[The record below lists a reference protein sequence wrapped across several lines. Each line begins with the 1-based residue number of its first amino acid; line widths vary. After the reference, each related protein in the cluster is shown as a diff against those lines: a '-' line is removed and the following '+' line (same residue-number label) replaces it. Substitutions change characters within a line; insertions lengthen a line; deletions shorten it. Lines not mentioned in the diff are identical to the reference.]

1 MQYPRVL
8 SDFLNYLSTIK
19 AKSPNTVQAYFYDL
33 QLFLKYMVWYK
44 KYNSSGNVD
53 IESIDID
60 SEVNYEFLKTISL
73 GDLYSFL
80 SYVTTNRNNSARAR
94 ARKVASLRSYFKFLV
109 NKAHVLDNDPTTE
122 LESPKIS
129 QRQPVYLTL
138 DESKEL
144 LKSVDGPYKERD
156 KAILTIFL
164 NCGLRLSELVGIDI
178 EDIKDDTLTV
188 IGKGDKQRT
197 VYLNNACIKAINEY
211 MKVRPKNGV
220 KDKNA
225 LFLSRNKKRISAKTV
240 QYIVK
245 KYIKAAGLNTK
256 KYSTHKLRH
265 TAATLMYKYGNVDI
279 RTLQHLLGHANI
291 STTQIYTHIDDKKI
305 RDAVNKNPLS
315 DD

>member
-1 MQYPRVL
+1 MQYPNVL
-8 SDFLNYLSTIK
+8 NDFLNYLSTIR

-33 QLFLKYMVWYK
+33 QLFLRYMLWYK
-44 KYNSSGNVD
+44 KYNSSNSID
-53 IESIDID
+53 IESIDVN
-60 SEVNYEFLKTISL
+60 EVDYDFLKTITLS
-73 GDLYSFL
+73 DLYAFL
-80 SYVTTNRNNSARAR
+80 SYVTNKRNNSARAR
-94 ARKVASLRSYFKFLV
+94 ARKVASLRAYFKYLV
-109 NKAHVLDNDPTTE
+109 NKAHVLDNDPTRE

-144 LKSVDGPYKERD
+144 LNSVEGPYKERD

-164 NCGLRLSELVGIDI
+164 NCGLRLSELVGINL

-197 VYLNNACIKAINEY
+197 VYLNNACIKALKEY
-211 MKVRPKNGV
+211 MKVRPQDGV

-225 LFLSRNKKRISAKTV
+225 LFLSRNKRRISAKTV

-265 TAATLMYKYGNVDI
+265 TAATLMYKYGDVDI

-315 DD
+315 NG